1 MPLQRYTAITNAEF
15 YSLSQLPPKPA
26 WMACHFSGYNSGL
39 SNMPDTF
46 PADSLIMLDDSAPIQ
61 GHDPQRILQE
71 LTQLCEQ
78 IKPAGFLLDFQRA
91 GIPEAA
97 QLAKR
102 LCRELPCPVA
112 VSHLYAEDL
121 ECPVFLPP
129 PPLHK
134 PLAEHLK
141 SWGSREIWL
150 EIALDSVDI
159 TVTREGC
166 QVSARGFGEL
176 PEPVFYHEGLF
187 CRYHTQVLK
196 DRVIFTLQRGQQDW
210 EALLA
215 QAEKLGVRCCVGL
228 YENSRI

>member
-1 MPLQRYTAITNAEF
+1 MALKPYLAITNAEF
-15 YSLSQLPPKPA
+15 YSLPQLPPHPA
-26 WMACHFSGYNSGL
+26 WMACHFSGYSSGL

-46 PADSLIMLDDSAPIQ
+46 PPDSLIMLDDSTPVG

-71 LTQLCEQ
+71 LTGLYEQ
-78 IKPAGFLLDFQRA
+78 IKPTGFLLDFQRA
-91 GIPEAA
+91 GSPETA
-97 QLAKR
+97 QLVR
-102 LCRELPCPVA
+102 LLSQALPCPVV
-112 VSHLYAEDL
+112 VSHLYASGLD
-121 ECPVFLPP
+121 CPVFLPP

-134 PLAEHLK
+134 PLTEHLMPWK
-141 SWGSREIWL
+141 GREIWL
-150 EIALDSVDI
+150 EIAPDSQVL
-159 TVTREGC
+159 TVTQEGC
-166 QVSARGFGEL
+166 QLSPGDFSEL
-176 PEPVFYHEGLF
+176 TEPVFYHDSLF

>member
-1 MPLQRYTAITNAEF
+1 MALKSYLAITNAEF
-15 YSLSQLPPKPA
+15 YSLPQLPPHPA
-26 WMACHFSGYNSGL
+26 WMACHFSGYSSGL

-46 PADSLIMLDDSAPIQ
+46 PPDSLIMLDDSTPIG

-71 LTQLCEQ
+71 LTRLYEQ
-78 IKPAGFLLDFQRA
+78 VKPAGFLLDFQRA
-91 GIPEAA
+91 GSPETA
-97 QLAKR
+97 QLAK
-102 LCRELPCPVA
+102 LLSQALPCPVA
-112 VSHLYAEDL
+112 VSHLYASGLD
-121 ECPVFLPP
+121 CPVFLPP
-129 PPLHK
+129 TPLHK
-134 PLAEHLK
+134 PLTEHLK
-141 SWGSREIWL
+141 PWKGREIWL
-150 EIALDSVDI
+150 EIAPDSQVL

-166 QVSARGFGEL
+166 QVSAGNFSEL

-187 CRYHTQVLK
+187 CRYHTQVLT